1 MKLGRFVKHPK
12 SKVNACG
19 NVGFTRLFGC
29 RLAKTSKADKRY
41 CPTLFYMC
49 NQTPPGDGRNRF
61 IQMKKHLFLLMLSTV
76 MILASCSKNEGGEGE
91 PFTPPAQEQLT
102 QNAYADNESTG
113 GGFSFTADAPWTATV
128 DEVKPQAPASVQA
141 KSVTRAAGNNGNN
154 VVWLK
159 LYNGNSEAYSGGA
172 GTITLRIEIDQNYTG
187 ERREATIT
195 IRSGNNTF
203 TVTVVQEGTKQDGSQ
218 NEPPVKVTKI
228 TLDKTELSLD
238 AGATATL
245 TATVEP
251 ADATIKSV
259 VWSSSNPAVADVNP
273 VTGEITAIADGTTTV
288 TATSSSNKEVSAS
301 CAVTVG
307 GGEPVVPDPSSY
319 AFVSRI
325 ERKITYWSEVPASDR
340 YEYDAT
346 YTFEY
351 DDKNRVVSYAVDILS
366 TNGSEESDRLVSTI
380 DYSAP
385 DRLRIQDQ
393 WSDVGTQT
401 YDVLLNDKGYIRQCK
416 SHPYSH
422 DDNSYDFYTYEIEYN
437 DEDRISRVAYSDE
450 WYTYVYKDGVLSG
463 GRYSDM
469 GEVGEMSG
477 FEQYFNQI
485 PNDKLNLDINMLFL
499 PILLEDPGDGDVP
512 GRLGRLALLR
522 MAGRGMDR
530 YVTMFPGWSEEDDP
544 MVAISNYPEPNKT
557 IHKSY
562 EYFTYDAEEIQ
573 DPMEYILN
581 ENGTVAS
588 VTTRATMVKIKHE
601 YDIVIGDEFFDP
613 EFPDMGYKGE
623 ICNSKNTELDRG
635 TNTITYT
642 FTYR

>member
-1 MKLGRFVKHPK
+1 MI
-12 SKVNACG
+12 
-19 NVGFTRLFGC
+19 FTG
-29 RLAKTSKADKRY
+29 
-41 CPTLFYMC
+41 
-49 NQTPPGDGRNRF
+49 
-61 IQMKKHLFLLMLSTV
+61 
-76 MILASCSKNEGGEGE
+76 CSKEDGGDDGQ
-91 PFTPPAQEQLT
+91 FTPPAQEQLT

-113 GGFSFTADAPWTATV
+113 GGFSFTTDAPWTATV
-128 DEVKPQAPASVQA
+128 NEVQASALASVQT
-141 KSVTRAAGNNGNN
+141 KSVTRAADNNGNN

-159 LYNGNSEAYSGGA
+159 LYNGDSEAYSGGA

-238 AGATATL
+238 AGAKATL
-245 TATVEP
+245 IATVEP

-273 VTGEITAIADGTTTV
+273 VTGEITAIADGTATI

-307 GGEPVVPDPSSY
+307 GDKPVVPDPSNY

-325 ERKITYWSEVPASDR
+325 ERTVTYWSQLPASERD
-340 YEYDAT
+340 EEEAT

-351 DDKNRVVSYAVDILS
+351 DDHDRVSSYTIDIRPS
-366 TNGSEESDRLVSTI
+366 NDQESSSQLVSSI

-385 DRLRIQDQ
+385 DRLRIEDR

-401 YDVLLNDKGYIRQCK
+401 YDVLLNDKGYIRQGK
-416 SHPYSH
+416 SHPYSY
-422 DDNSYDFYTYEIEYN
+422 DDKIDEFFTYEIEYN
-437 DEDRISRVAYSDE
+437 DEDRISRVAYSNT
-450 WYTYVYKDGVLSG
+450 WNTYTYKDGVLSG
-463 GRYSDM
+463 GSYSD
-469 GEVGEMSG
+469 GAQPDEISG
-477 FEQYFNQI
+477 FEQYFNQT

-499 PILLEDPGDGDVP
+499 PGMLLEEPSEGEVP

-522 MAGRGMDR
+522 LAGRGMDR
-530 YVTMFPGWSEEDDP
+530 YTTIFSGLSDNENGAIDVPG
-544 MVAISNYPEPNKT
+544 YPEPNVT

-562 EYFTYDAEEIQ
+562 EYYTYAEDTEERL
-573 DPMEYILN
+573 DYVFN
-581 ENGTVAS
+581 DDGTVAS
-588 VTTRATMVKIKHE
+588 VTARATVVKIKHE
-601 YDIVIGDEFFDP
+601 YDIVVGNELFDP
-613 EFPDMGYKGE
+613 GDPEAGYRYE
-623 ICNSKNTELDRG
+623 IKNIKDTELDRG
-635 TNTITYT
+635 TNSVVYS

>member
-1 MKLGRFVKHPK
+1 MKRFLSILLAAV
-12 SKVNACG
+12 AL
-19 NVGFTRLFGC
+19 VG
-29 RLAKTSKADKRY
+29 
-41 CPTLFYMC
+41 C
-49 NQTPPGDGRNRF
+49 N
-61 IQMKKHLFLLMLSTV
+61 
-76 MILASCSKNEGGEGE
+76 NEDDNGGI
-91 PFTPPAQEQLT
+91 FTPPTQEQLT

-113 GGFSFTADAPWTATV
+113 GGFSFTTDAPWTATV
-128 DEVKPQAPASVQA
+128 NEVQAQALASVQA

-159 LYNGNSEAYSGGA
+159 LYNGDSEAYSGGA

-203 TVTVVQEGTKQDGSQ
+203 TVTVIQEGTKQDGSQ

-238 AGATATL
+238 TGAKTTL

-273 VTGEITAIADGTTTV
+273 VTGEITAIADGTATV

-307 GGEPVVPDPSSY
+307 GDEPVAPDPSNY
-319 AFVSRI
+319 ALVSRI
-325 ERKITYWSEVPASDR
+325 ERTVTYWSQLPASE
-340 YEYDAT
+340 YEEYEAT

-351 DDKNRVVSYAVDILS
+351 DDHDRVSSYTIDIRPS
-366 TNGSEESDRLVSTI
+366 NDPESSSQLVSSI

-385 DRLRIQDQ
+385 DRLRIEDR

-401 YDVLLNDKGYIRQCK
+401 YDVLLNDKGYIRQGK
-416 SHPYSH
+416 SHPYSY
-422 DDNSYDFYTYEIEYN
+422 DDKIDEFFTYEIEYN
-437 DEDRISRVAYSDE
+437 DEDRISRVAYSNT
-450 WYTYVYKDGVLSG
+450 WNTYTYKDGVLSG
-463 GRYSDM
+463 GSYSD
-469 GEVGEMSG
+469 GAQPDEISG
-477 FEQYFNQI
+477 FEQYFNQT

-499 PILLEDPGDGDVP
+499 PGMLLEEPSEGEVP

-522 MAGRGMDR
+522 LAGRGMDR
-530 YVTMFPGWSEEDDP
+530 YTTIFSGLSENENGAIDVPG
-544 MVAISNYPEPNKT
+544 YPESNVT

-562 EYFTYDAEEIQ
+562 EYYTYVEDMEERL
-573 DPMEYILN
+573 DYVFN
-581 ENGTVAS
+581 DDGTVAS
-588 VTTRATMVKIKHE
+588 VTANAIVVKIKHE
-601 YDIVIGDEFFDP
+601 YDIVVGNELFDP
-613 EFPDMGYKGE
+613 GVPEAGYRYE
-623 ICNSKNTELDRG
+623 IKNIKDTELDRG
-635 TNTITYT
+635 TNSVVYT
-642 FTYR
+642 FIYR

>member
-1 MKLGRFVKHPK
+1 
-12 SKVNACG
+12 
-19 NVGFTRLFGC
+19 
-29 RLAKTSKADKRY
+29 
-41 CPTLFYMC
+41 
-49 NQTPPGDGRNRF
+49 
-61 IQMKKHLFLLMLSTV
+61 MLSTV
-76 MILASCSKNEGGEGE
+76 MILAGCSKNEGGEGE

-102 QNAYADNESTG
+102 QNAYADNENTG

-238 AGATATL
+238 AGAKTTL

-259 VWSSSNPAVADVNP
+259 VWSSSNPAIADVNP
-273 VTGEITAIADGTTTV
+273 VTGEISAIADGTATV

-307 GGEPVVPDPSSY
+307 GDEPVAPDPSNY

-325 ERKITYWSEVPASDR
+325 ERTVTYWSQLPASERD
-340 YEYDAT
+340 EEEAT

-351 DDKNRVVSYAVDILS
+351 DDHDRVSSYTIDIRPS
-366 TNGSEESDRLVSTI
+366 DDPESSSQLVSSI

-385 DRLRIQDQ
+385 DRLRIEDR

-401 YDVLLNDKGYIRQCK
+401 YDVLLNDKGYIRQGK
-416 SHPYSH
+416 AHPYSH
-422 DDNSYDFYTYEIEYN
+422 DEDNYEFYTYNIEYN
-437 DEDRISRVAYSDE
+437 DEDRISRVAYSNT
-450 WYTYVYKDGVLSG
+450 WHTYTYKDGVLSG
-463 GRYSDM
+463 GSYSD
-469 GEVGEMSG
+469 GAEPDEISG
-477 FEQYFNQI
+477 FEQYFNQT

-499 PILLEDPGDGDVP
+499 PGMLLDGPEDGEVP

-522 MAGRGMDR
+522 LAGRGMDR
-530 YVTMFPGWSEEDDP
+530 YTTVFSGWSEDEGNAVDAP
-544 MVAISNYPEPNKT
+544 GYPEPNVKV
-557 IHKSY
+557 HKSY
-562 EYFTYDAEEIQ
+562 EYYTYAEDTDERL
-573 DPMEYILN
+573 EYVFN
-581 ENGTVAS
+581 DDGTVAS
-588 VTTRATMVKIKHE
+588 VTARATVVKIKHE
-601 YDIVIGDEFFDP
+601 YDIVVGNERFDP
-613 EFPDMGYKGE
+613 GVPEAGYRYE
-623 ICNSKNTELDRG
+623 IKNRKDTELDRG
-635 TNTITYT
+635 TNSAVYS

>member
-1 MKLGRFVKHPK
+1 
-12 SKVNACG
+12 
-19 NVGFTRLFGC
+19 
-29 RLAKTSKADKRY
+29 
-41 CPTLFYMC
+41 
-49 NQTPPGDGRNRF
+49 
-61 IQMKKHLFLLMLSTV
+61 MKKHLFLLMLSTV
-76 MILASCSKNEGGEGE
+76 MILAGCSKNEGGEGE

-102 QNAYADNESTG
+102 QNAYADNENTG

-238 AGATATL
+238 AGAKTTL

-259 VWSSSNPAVADVNP
+259 VWSSSNPAIADVNP
-273 VTGEITAIADGTTTV
+273 VTGEISAIADGTATV

-307 GGEPVVPDPSSY
+307 GDEPVAPDPSNY

-325 ERKITYWSEVPASDR
+325 ERTVTYWSQLPASERD
-340 YEYDAT
+340 EEEAT

-351 DDKNRVVSYAVDILS
+351 DDHDRVSSYTIDIRPS
-366 TNGSEESDRLVSTI
+366 DDPESSSQLVSSI

-385 DRLRIQDQ
+385 DRLRIEDR

-401 YDVLLNDKGYIRQCK
+401 YDVLLNDKGYIRQGK
-416 SHPYSH
+416 AHPYSH
-422 DDNSYDFYTYEIEYN
+422 DEDNYEFYTYNIEYN
-437 DEDRISRVAYSDE
+437 DEDRISRVAYSNT
-450 WYTYVYKDGVLSG
+450 WHTYTYKDGVLSG
-463 GRYSDM
+463 GSYSD
-469 GEVGEMSG
+469 GAEPDEISG
-477 FEQYFNQI
+477 VEQYFNQT

-499 PILLEDPGDGDVP
+499 PGMLLDGPEDGEVP

-522 MAGRGMDR
+522 LAGRGMDR
-530 YVTMFPGWSEEDDP
+530 YTTVFSGWSEDEGNAVDAP
-544 MVAISNYPEPNKT
+544 GYPEPNVKV
-557 IHKSY
+557 HKSY
-562 EYFTYDAEEIQ
+562 EYYTYAEDTDERL
-573 DPMEYILN
+573 EYVFN
-581 ENGTVAS
+581 DDGTVAS
-588 VTTRATMVKIKHE
+588 VTARATVVKIKHE
-601 YDIVIGDEFFDP
+601 YDIVVGNELFDP
-613 EFPDMGYKGE
+613 GVPEAGYRYE
-623 ICNSKNTELDRG
+623 IKNRKDTELDRG
-635 TNTITYT
+635 TNSAVYS

>member
-1 MKLGRFVKHPK
+1 
-12 SKVNACG
+12 
-19 NVGFTRLFGC
+19 
-29 RLAKTSKADKRY
+29 
-41 CPTLFYMC
+41 
-49 NQTPPGDGRNRF
+49 
-61 IQMKKHLFLLMLSTV
+61 MLSTV
-76 MILASCSKNEGGEGE
+76 MILAGCSKNEGGEGE

-102 QNAYADNESTG
+102 QNAYADNENTG

-238 AGATATL
+238 AGAKTTL

-259 VWSSSNPAVADVNP
+259 VWSSSNPAIADVNP
-273 VTGEITAIADGTTTV
+273 VTGEISAIADGTATV

-307 GGEPVVPDPSSY
+307 GDEPVAPDPSNY

-325 ERKITYWSEVPASDR
+325 ERTVTYWSQLPASERD
-340 YEYDAT
+340 EEEAT

-351 DDKNRVVSYAVDILS
+351 DDHDRVSSYTIDIRPS
-366 TNGSEESDRLVSTI
+366 DDPESSSQLVSSI

-385 DRLRIQDQ
+385 DRLRIEDR

-401 YDVLLNDKGYIRQCK
+401 YDVLLNDKGYIRQGK
-416 SHPYSH
+416 AHPYSH
-422 DDNSYDFYTYEIEYN
+422 DEDNYEFYTYNIEYN
-437 DEDRISRVAYSDE
+437 DEDRISRVAYSNT
-450 WYTYVYKDGVLSG
+450 WHTYTYKDGVLSG
-463 GRYSDM
+463 GSYSD
-469 GEVGEMSG
+469 GAEPDEISG
-477 FEQYFNQI
+477 FEQYFNQT

-499 PILLEDPGDGDVP
+499 PGMLLDGPEDGEVP

-522 MAGRGMDR
+522 LAGRGMDR
-530 YVTMFPGWSEEDDP
+530 YTTVFSGWSEDEGNAVDAP
-544 MVAISNYPEPNKT
+544 GYPEPNVKV
-557 IHKSY
+557 HKSY
-562 EYFTYDAEEIQ
+562 EYYTYAEDTDERL
-573 DPMEYILN
+573 EYVFN
-581 ENGTVAS
+581 DDGTVAS
-588 VTTRATMVKIKHE
+588 VTARATVVKIKHE
-601 YDIVIGDEFFDP
+601 YDIVVGNELFDP
-613 EFPDMGYKGE
+613 GVPEAGYRYE
-623 ICNSKNTELDRG
+623 IKNRKDTELDRG
-635 TNTITYT
+635 TNSAVYS

>member
-1 MKLGRFVKHPK
+1 
-12 SKVNACG
+12 
-19 NVGFTRLFGC
+19 
-29 RLAKTSKADKRY
+29 
-41 CPTLFYMC
+41 
-49 NQTPPGDGRNRF
+49 
-61 IQMKKHLFLLMLSTV
+61 MLSTA
-76 MILASCSKNEGGEGE
+76 ILAGCSKNEGEEGE

-113 GGFSFTADAPWTATV
+113 GGFSFTASAPWTATV
-128 DEVKPQAPASVQA
+128 NEVQAQASALASVQT
-141 KSVTRAAGNNGNN
+141 KSVTRAADNNGNN

-159 LYNGNSEAYSGGA
+159 LYNGDKEAYSGGA

-203 TVTVVQEGTKQDGSQ
+203 TVTVVQEGTKQDGSE

-238 AGATATL
+238 AGAKTTL

-273 VTGEITAIADGTTTV
+273 VTGEITAIADGTATV

-307 GGEPVVPDPSSY
+307 DDEPVVPDPSSY
-319 AFVSRI
+319 ALVSRI
-325 ERKITYWSEVPASDR
+325 DRTVTYWNQLPTSDHD
-340 YEYDAT
+340 EEEAT

-351 DDKNRVVSYAVDILS
+351 DDHNRVSSYTIDIRP
-366 TNGSEESDRLVSTI
+366 TNDPEGSSQLVSSI

-385 DRLRIQDQ
+385 DRLRIEDR
-393 WSDVGTQT
+393 WSDAGTQT
-401 YDVLLNDKGYIRQCK
+401 YDVLLNDKGYIRQGK

-422 DDNSYDFYTYEIEYN
+422 DEDNYEFYTYNIEYN
-437 DEDRISRVAYSDE
+437 DEDRISRVAYSNT
-450 WYTYVYKDGVLSG
+450 WNTYTYKDGVLSG
-463 GRYSDM
+463 GSYSD
-469 GEVGEMSG
+469 GAQPDEVSG
-477 FEQYFNQI
+477 FEQYFNQT

-499 PILLEDPGDGDVP
+499 PDMLLEETEDGEVP

-522 MAGRGMDR
+522 LAGRGMDR
-530 YVTMFPGWSEEDDP
+530 YTTIFTGWSDDEEAS
-544 MVAISNYPEPNKT
+544 VATPGYPEPNVKV
-557 IHKSY
+557 HKSY
-562 EYFTYDAEEIQ
+562 EYYAYVEDTEKRLDYVFND
-573 DPMEYILN
+573 D
-581 ENGTVAS
+581 GTVAS
-588 VTTRATMVKIKHE
+588 VTAHATVAKIKHE
-601 YDIVIGDEFFDP
+601 YDIVVGNEPVHP
-613 EFPDMGYKGE
+613 EYPEAGYKYE
-623 ICNSKNTELDRG
+623 IKNRKDTELDRG
-635 TNTITYT
+635 TNSAVYS

>member
-1 MKLGRFVKHPK
+1 
-12 SKVNACG
+12 
-19 NVGFTRLFGC
+19 
-29 RLAKTSKADKRY
+29 
-41 CPTLFYMC
+41 
-49 NQTPPGDGRNRF
+49 
-61 IQMKKHLFLLMLSTV
+61 MLSTV
-76 MILASCSKNEGGEGE
+76 MILAGCSKNEGGEGE

-102 QNAYADNESTG
+102 QNAYADNENTG

-159 LYNGNSEAYSGGA
+159 LYNGDKEAYSGGA

-203 TVTVVQEGTKQDGSQ
+203 TVTVVQEGTKQDGSE

-228 TLDKTELSLD
+228 TLDKTELSLE
-238 AGATATL
+238 AGAKTTL

-259 VWSSSNPAVADVNP
+259 SWSSSNPAVADVNP
-273 VTGEITAIADGTTTV
+273 VTGEITAIADGTATV
-288 TATSSSNKEVSAS
+288 TATSSSNKKVSAS
-301 CAVTVG
+301 CTITVG
-307 GGEPVVPDPSSY
+307 GNGIITPLDF

-437 DEDRISRVAYSDE
+437 DEDRISRVAYSRVAYSDE

-530 YVTMFPGWSEEDDP
+530 YVTMFPGWSEEADA

-562 EYFTYDAEEIQ
+562 EYFTYDAEEIL

>member
-1 MKLGRFVKHPK
+1 MKRFLSILLAAV
-12 SKVNACG
+12 AL
-19 NVGFTRLFGC
+19 VG
-29 RLAKTSKADKRY
+29 
-41 CPTLFYMC
+41 C
-49 NQTPPGDGRNRF
+49 N
-61 IQMKKHLFLLMLSTV
+61 
-76 MILASCSKNEGGEGE
+76 NEDDNGGI
-91 PFTPPAQEQLT
+91 FTPPTQEQLT

-113 GGFSFTADAPWTATV
+113 GGFSFTTDAPWTATV
-128 DEVKPQAPASVQA
+128 NEVQAQAPASVQA

-159 LYNGNSEAYSGGA
+159 LYNGDSEAYSGGA

-203 TVTVVQEGTKQDGSQ
+203 TVTVIQEGTKQDGSQ

-238 AGATATL
+238 TGAKTTL

-273 VTGEITAIADGTTTV
+273 VTGEITAIADGTATV

-307 GGEPVVPDPSSY
+307 GDKPVVPDPSNY

-325 ERKITYWSEVPASDR
+325 ERTVTYWSQLPASERD
-340 YEYDAT
+340 EEEVT

-351 DDKNRVVSYAVDILS
+351 DDHDRVSSYTIDIRPS
-366 TNGSEESDRLVSTI
+366 NDQESSSQLVSSI

-385 DRLRIQDQ
+385 DRLRIEDR

-401 YDVLLNDKGYIRQCK
+401 YDVLLNDKGYIRQGK
-416 SHPYSH
+416 SHPYSY
-422 DDNSYDFYTYEIEYN
+422 DDKIDEFFTYEIEYN
-437 DEDRISRVAYSDE
+437 DEDRISRVAYSNT
-450 WYTYVYKDGVLSG
+450 WNTYTYKDGVLSG
-463 GRYSDM
+463 GSYSD
-469 GEVGEMSG
+469 GAQPDEISG
-477 FEQYFNQI
+477 FEQYFNQT

-499 PILLEDPGDGDVP
+499 PGMLLEEPSEGEVP

-522 MAGRGMDR
+522 LAGRGMDR
-530 YVTMFPGWSEEDDP
+530 YTTIFSGWSDNENG
-544 MVAISNYPEPNKT
+544 AIDVPGYPEPNVT

-562 EYFTYDAEEIQ
+562 EYYTYAEDTEERL
-573 DPMEYILN
+573 DYVFN
-581 ENGTVAS
+581 DDGTVAS
-588 VTTRATMVKIKHE
+588 VTARATVVKIKHE
-601 YDIVIGDEFFDP
+601 YDIVVGNELFDP
-613 EFPDMGYKGE
+613 GVPEAGYRYE
-623 ICNSKNTELDRG
+623 IKNIKDTELDRG
-635 TNTITYT
+635 TNSVVYT
-642 FTYR
+642 FIYR

>member
-1 MKLGRFVKHPK
+1 
-12 SKVNACG
+12 
-19 NVGFTRLFGC
+19 
-29 RLAKTSKADKRY
+29 
-41 CPTLFYMC
+41 
-49 NQTPPGDGRNRF
+49 
-61 IQMKKHLFLLMLSTV
+61 
-76 MILASCSKNEGGEGE
+76 MILAGCSKNEGGEGE

-102 QNAYADNESTG
+102 QNAYADNENTG

-238 AGATATL
+238 AGAKTTL

-259 VWSSSNPAVADVNP
+259 VWSSSNPAIADVNP
-273 VTGEITAIADGTTTV
+273 VTGEISAIADGTATV

-307 GGEPVVPDPSSY
+307 GDEPVAPDPSNY

-325 ERKITYWSEVPASDR
+325 ERTVTYWSQLPASERD
-340 YEYDAT
+340 EEEAT

-351 DDKNRVVSYAVDILS
+351 DDHDRVSSYTIDIRPS
-366 TNGSEESDRLVSTI
+366 DDPESSSQLVSSI

-385 DRLRIQDQ
+385 DRLRIEDR

-401 YDVLLNDKGYIRQCK
+401 YDVLLNDKGYIRQGK
-416 SHPYSH
+416 AHPYSH
-422 DDNSYDFYTYEIEYN
+422 DEDNYEFYTYNIEYN
-437 DEDRISRVAYSDE
+437 DEDRISRVAYSNT
-450 WYTYVYKDGVLSG
+450 WHTYTYKDGVLSG
-463 GRYSDM
+463 GSYSD
-469 GEVGEMSG
+469 GAEPDEISG
-477 FEQYFNQI
+477 FEQYFNQT

-499 PILLEDPGDGDVP
+499 PGMLLDGPEDGEVP

-522 MAGRGMDR
+522 LAGRGMDR
-530 YVTMFPGWSEEDDP
+530 YTTVFSGWSEDEGNAVDAP
-544 MVAISNYPEPNKT
+544 GYPEPNVKV
-557 IHKSY
+557 HKSY
-562 EYFTYDAEEIQ
+562 EYYTYAEDTDERL
-573 DPMEYILN
+573 EYVFN
-581 ENGTVAS
+581 DDGTVAS
-588 VTTRATMVKIKHE
+588 VTARATVVKIKHE
-601 YDIVIGDEFFDP
+601 YDIVVGNELFDP
-613 EFPDMGYKGE
+613 GVPEAGYRYE
-623 ICNSKNTELDRG
+623 IKNRKDTELDRG
-635 TNTITYT
+635 TNSAVYS